1 MPTWGSSVTKFTWIF
16 VAIVVSAELKSA
28 WDDRQRRLAI
38 QRRRELEKLMKVEP
52 REEWHE
58 SDLKLYNGE
67 DPTGPI
73 LIGVDGRVFNVYRGR
88 GFYGTDGAYSEF
100 AGRDA
105 TRLLAKQLL
114 DDSEDDGA
122 PLTSEELETM
132 RGWKDLFAFKYD
144 DVGPLVCQRST
155 KSF

>member
-73 LIGVDGRVFNVYRGR
+73 LIGIRRPRCNTFASEAIARRLRGR
-88 GFYGTDGAYSEF
+88 
-100 AGRDA
+100 
-105 TRLLAKQLL
+105 
-114 DDSEDDGA
+114 
-122 PLTSEELETM
+122 
-132 RGWKDLFAFKYD
+132 RGPAD
-144 DVGPLVCQRST
+144 
-155 KSF
+155 

>member
-67 DPTGPI
+67 
-73 LIGVDGRVFNVYRGR
+73 
-88 GFYGTDGAYSEF
+88 EF